1 VDKQNQTHLDR
12 TIRESVP
19 TALDGVGMH
28 DVAAKFRGL
37 AEITNPYQIEMA
49 RGMLGAVLPGLKQ
62 AAQGLPE
69 IIKAGSPEVVKQAR
83 TYQSGLT
90 TAKAIIEAARV
101 ATMQAVHGG
110 QILN

>member
-1 VDKQNQTHLDR
+1 VDKQNQLHLDR

-19 TALDGVGMH
+19 TALDSVGMRE
-28 DVAAKFRGL
+28 VAAKFREL

-49 RGMLGAVLPGLKQ
+49 RGMLGAILPGLRQ
-62 AAQGLPE
+62 AGQGLSD
-69 IIKAGSPEVVKQAR
+69 IIKGGCPEAVEQAK